1 MGSVLSPSPHF
12 QLQQIVDGVYAAIA
26 LDSGAAISNA
36 GIVDIGDRT
45 LVYDTFLTPKAATDL
60 RLAAETLTGRVISY
74 VINSHWHNDHIR
86 GNQAFAPETEILCTR
101 ATRHLMETEGI
112 AELQDDSENALA
124 HMKALE
130 ARLSTESDPAAKE
143 ETNRQLI
150 YFRVLAESTPKMKLR
165 MPSWCFDG
173 KLSFHGTARSVDL
186 IEIGPGHTQNDS
198 ILFLPAEKIA
208 FVGDLVFVRSHP
220 YLSASSLEDWL
231 KALEKIEQLNA
242 EIIIPGHGPV
252 GGPLDIGLM
261 RRYILDLQARAARI
275 AASKDPQKEIE
286 KAQIPEAYADW
297 KLSRFYPG
305 NLRSMVQNQSRADGN
320 S

>member
-26 LDSGAAISNA
+26 LESGAAISNA

-60 RLAAETLTGRVISY
+60 RLAAETLTGRVIAY

-112 AELQDDSENALA
+112 AELQDDSENALS

-130 ARLSTESDPAAKE
+130 ARLSTENDPSDKE
-143 ETNRQLI
+143 ETNRQLL
-150 YFRVLAESTPKMKLR
+150 YFRALAESTPKMKLR
-165 MPSWCFDG
+165 MPTWCFDG
-173 KLSFHGTARSVDL
+173 KLSFHGTTRSVDL

-198 ILFLPAEKIA
+198 ILFLTNEKIA
-208 FVGDLVFVRSHP
+208 FVGDLVFVHSHP
-220 YLSASSLEDWL
+220 YLSASSLEEWL
-231 KALEKIEQLNA
+231 KALDKIEQLKA

-252 GGPLDIGLM
+252 GGPMDIGRM
-261 RRYILDLQARAARI
+261 RRYILDLQTRAARI
-275 AASKDPQKEIE
+275 AASKDPEKEIE
-286 KAQIPEAYADW
+286 RARVPEAYADW
-297 KLSRFYPG
+297 KLGRFYPG
-305 NLRSMVQNQSRADGN
+305 NLRSMVQAQFRSDGR